1 VLIYQDEVEIHRH
14 PALTRAWAPRG
25 KQPQVPAPGKN
36 EKQVIYGG
44 VDYKTAQL
52 TYTVAMSKCG
62 AEFIVFLT
70 ALLAAYAG
78 RRILMVCDNGRF
90 HHTKAVQKFLEEHR
104 DQIRVYWLPPYS
116 PSLNLIE
123 RLWGHLKR
131 TILANVLYR
140 TLDDLV
146 AAFHKGV
153 ASLNGN
159 RNAMSFMFRH
169 DELSR
174 EFAAKISR
182 KAA

>member
-1 VLIYQDEVEIHRH
+1 MIYQDEVEIHRH
-14 PALTRAWAPRG
+14 PALTRAWAPCG

-36 EKQVIYGG
+36 EKQVVYGG
-44 VDYKTAQL
+44 VDYKTGRL
-52 TYTVAMSKCG
+52 TYTVAQSKCG
-62 AEFIVFLT
+62 AEFIAFLV
-70 ALLAAYAG
+70 ALLAAYTG
-78 RRILMVCDNGRF
+78 QRIRMVCDNGRF
-90 HHTKAVQKFLEEHR
+90 HHTQAVQKFLDEHH
-104 DQIRVYWLPPYS
+104 DQIQVYWLPPYS

-153 ASLNGN
+153 ESLNG
-159 RNAMSFMFRH
+159 RRDAMGFMFKH

-174 EFAAKISR
+174 KFAAKLG